1 MLIRFIPVKEKALA
15 EEGRALTKVDTELRE
30 LYSVD
35 WPHTGESAN

>member
-1 MLIRFIPVKEKALA
+1 MLIRFIPVKEKTLA

-35 WPHTGESAN
+35 WPHSGV